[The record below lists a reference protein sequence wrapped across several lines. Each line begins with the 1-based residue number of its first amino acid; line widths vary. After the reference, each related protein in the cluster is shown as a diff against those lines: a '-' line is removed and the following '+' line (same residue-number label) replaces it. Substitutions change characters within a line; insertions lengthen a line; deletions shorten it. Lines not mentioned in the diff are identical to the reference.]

1 MKKALDQIKLH
12 WRLNLITFLIA
23 LAVGVAIFLVF
34 FFTRGQTIIAA
45 IDGLALGGMVVLVSG
60 LLYWFSYL
68 GAFDFVAF
76 GFKQFGAMLFSK
88 DPRKAGYFYDY
99 QEDKRQKRLN
109 SSYNFFAIMAAG
121 LLILLALLV
130 LEIVYKIN
138 F

>member
-1 MKKALDQIKLH
+1 MKKVLQQIRIH
-12 WRLNLITFLIA
+12 WVINLITLLVS
-23 LAVGVAIFLVF
+23 LAVGVGIFLAF
-34 FFTRGQTIIAA
+34 FLTRDKTIIAA
-45 IDGLALGGMVVLVSG
+45 IDGVAVGGMVVLVSG

-76 GFKQFGAMLFSK
+76 GFKQFGAMLFAK
-88 DPRKAGYFYDY
+88 NPRKAGYFYDY
-99 QEDKRQKRLN
+99 QEEKRQKRLN

-138 F
+138 Y